1 MKYIKTFNLF
11 TESQGITDDVRGD
24 DAQYDHQNNPV
35 LKLQIK
41 SKVEELI
48 RNDNTR
54 KLVCDEMGI
63 EIPKEVEGAEFDDM
77 FDKLTDKAIE
87 YFTKHPHRL
96 PEEDKLEIDNQP
108 TGQKL
113 SDDRGY
119 VPRTNNIGQQ

>member
-1 MKYIKTFNLF
+1 MKHIKTFNLF
-11 TESQGITDDVRGD
+11 TESQGIMDEIRGD
-24 DAQYDHQNNPV
+24 DALYDHTNDPV

-41 SKVEELI
+41 AQVEDLI

-54 KLVCDEMGI
+54 KKICNEMGI
-63 EIPKEVEGAEFDDM
+63 EMPKEVEGAEFDDM
-77 FDKLTDKAIE
+77 FDKLIDKAIE

-96 PEEDKLEIDNQP
+96 PKTDNIEVDNQP
-108 TGQKL
+108 KGQKL